1 MTRRPLVLLAAVATT
16 LGLAACGERSEDVA
30 GTSKPPAA
38 KLSLLLDYLPN
49 ADHAGIFQAQSS
61 GAFTKAGLDVD
72 VKTPDDP
79 ATVLKLVET
88 GKVDVGISYEPEVLL
103 ARAQGQNVVAIAGV
117 VQRPLT
123 SLISLPKAGIA
134 KPADLE
140 GKTVGTAGIPYQN
153 AYLDTIAKS
162 AGISPSSIKRVD
174 VGFNLDQALVSG
186 KVDATLGGF
195 WNVEGVELQQKKR
208 DPRITPVDKLGVP
221 SYAELVLVARGD
233 TLTKKESSIRRLVRA
248 IGQGYQVVRKNP
260 SEGVNPLLKAN
271 EDLDPKLQEAAV
283 AKTVDAFF
291 PTGKNAKQPWGW
303 LDTDQWADYAQWMLQ
318 NGLLKKQLPLDN
330 VVTTD
335 FLAGEGA
342 GVGRKTPDGSAR
354 PDQSLPGYRGE

>member
-1 MTRRPLVLLAAVATT
+1 MTRRPLALLLALAAT
-16 LGLAACGERSEDVA
+16 LGLAACGERKEDVT
-30 GTSKPPAA
+30 GSTRPPET

-49 ADHAGIFQAQSS
+49 ADHVGIFQAQSS
-61 GAFTKAGLDVD
+61 GGFTKAGLDVD

-79 ATVLKLVET
+79 ASVLKLVET

-103 ARAQGQNVVAIAGV
+103 ANAAGQNLVAIAGI

-123 SLISLPKAGIA
+123 SLMSLPKADIK

-153 AYLDTIAKS
+153 AYLDTIARS

-174 VGFNLDQALVSG
+174 VGFNLNQALVSG

-195 WNVEGVELQQKKR
+195 SNVEGTELEQKKR

-221 SYAELVLVARGD
+221 PYAELVLVARAD

-248 IGQGYQVVRKNP
+248 IGQGYQAVRKNP
-260 SEGVNPLLKAN
+260 TEGIKPLLQAN
-271 EDLDPKLQEAAV
+271 EDLDPKLQTAAV
-283 AKTVDAFF
+283 AKTLDAFF
-291 PTGKNAKQPWGW
+291 PSGQDAKQPWGW
-303 LDTDQWADYAQWMLQ
+303 LDTDQWATYAQWMLT
-318 NGLLKKQLPLDN
+318 NGLIKKQIPLDN

-342 GVGRKTPDGSAR
+342 GVGRQTPDGSAR
-354 PDQSLPGYRGE
+354 PDQSLPGYKGE